1 MDMESLSTM
10 TLAAFKAMVPTLEDP
25 TVTLGQV
32 VDLYTKA
39 TDTSTLTRAKIMA
52 QTLLSHGAD
61 RCTLA
66 IDTTT
71 EFGKWLTTTK
81 ACRHAKPAR
90 ISRATRAPD
99 NAEHAQLVRIAK
111 RLGIRTVPTKG
122 LALRIIRHLEAQ

>member
-1 MDMESLSTM
+1 MDSKALSTM
-10 TLAAFKAMVPTLEDP
+10 TLAAFKAMAPTLEDP
-25 TVTLGQV
+25 TAALGQV
-32 VDLYTKA
+32 VDLYTTA

-61 RCTLA
+61 RCAMT

-71 EFGKWLTTTK
+71 EFGKWLSTTK
-81 ACRHAKPAR
+81 ACHHAKPAR

-111 RLGIRTVPTKG
+111 RLGIRAVPAKG